1 MILKKESLIF
11 SQDSINYFV
20 QQMLTTMYC
29 YPESAFSGPILGKDL
44 TYIRDLYGD
53 IFECSSLYKKNK
65 GYRGAFLK
73 GVALNNLDIR
83 KMKGKF

>member
-1 MILKKESLIF
+1 MVIF
-11 SQDSINYFV
+11 LSV
-20 QQMLTTMYC
+20 HH
-29 YPESAFSGPILGKDL
+29 
-44 TYIRDLYGD
+44 YI
-53 IFECSSLYKKNK
+53 NK